1 MDNFNLN
8 LIRNKKVLASIS
20 GGVDSMVMLD
30 ILNKNKDKFNYE
42 LEVFH
47 FNHLTRDG
55 KSDEDSNFVK
65 SICASLDLSCHIY
78 RDSMIKY
85 AKENKVSEEDAG
97 RILRKKAISSILGT
111 KIDSWILATAHNLDD
126 QVETI
131 LMRIIRG
138 TGIDGLI
145 GMEVFE
151 DNIFRPLLNFTKSEI
166 FKYQE
171 KNCIDYVQDESNFKN
186 EYTRNSI
193 RNELIPLIKKR
204 YNEKFDLSLIKLS
217 QLAREDKKYIDENI
231 LKLNENIIIESTKN
245 KFVYK
250 KNTLR
255 KLSKFEIVEILR
267 QNISKINKSNYQ
279 FEKSHYDE
287 ILKILYSEKS
297 VDITLNGIIFYNSFD
312 NFIIRKKLLNEL
324 KNPIKF
330 AEKKCELRLNGY
342 WIRVNLDLVNLEK
355 NDIIIRSRKNGDRL
369 SINGKSI
376 KIKDFFIEQKIDKYE
391 RSLVP
396 IIEVNQ
402 EIICVGDIYK
412 SKYYNEEFY
421 ILKEKVWENRDQT
434 FYHFWYQLY

>member
-65 SICASLDLSCHIY
+65 SICHALDLSCHIY

-97 RILRKKAISSILGT
+97 RILRKKAISSILDT

-250 KNTLR
+250 KNTIR

-330 AEKKCELRLNGY
+330 TEKKCELRLNGY

-391 RSLVP
+391 RGLVP

-421 ILKEKVWENRDQT
+421 ILKEKV
-434 FYHFWYQLY
+434 